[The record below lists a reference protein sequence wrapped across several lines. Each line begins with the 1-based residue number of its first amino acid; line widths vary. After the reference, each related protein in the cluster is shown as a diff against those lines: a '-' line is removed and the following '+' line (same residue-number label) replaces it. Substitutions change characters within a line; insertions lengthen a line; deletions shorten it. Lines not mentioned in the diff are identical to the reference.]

1 MTQQVAVIGSINVD
15 QILHIQNL
23 PQPGETIEMT
33 AFSKAAGGKGANQA
47 VAAARLGAEVAFI
60 GSVGDDANGQFMH
73 QVLTDAQLDLTGVSV
88 NPQEAT
94 GQAYILLQASG
105 QNSIIIQHGANYAL
119 TAEQV
124 RSQASRLQNADT
136 TVAQLEVP
144 IPAICAGFA
153 LAHEAHRLTILNPA
167 PAQDIPEAL
176 LQLTD
181 IIVPNETE
189 SAKLTGIPIN
199 QPDGLRANATWFHQ
213 QGVPVVIITLGEQG
227 AYVSTRDVASQ
238 VPAFPVK
245 AVDTTAA
252 GDTFIGALA
261 AQLQPDLSNLISAV
275 RFASMASALAVQQNG
290 AIPSIPTL
298 TQVNQALH
306 Q

>member
-47 VAAARLGAEVAFI
+47 VAAARLGAQVAFI

-88 NPQEAT
+88 DSQAAT

-105 QNSIIIQHGANYAL
+105 QNSIIIQHGANYTL
-119 TAEQV
+119 NAEQV
-124 RSQASRLQNADT
+124 RLKACLLQNADT

-144 IPAICAGFA
+144 IPAICAGFE
-153 LAHEAHRLTILNPA
+153 LAHDAHRLTILNPA

-189 SAKLTGIPIN
+189 SAKFTGIPID
-199 QPDGLRANATWFHQ
+199 QPDGLRANAAWFHQ
-213 QGVPVVIITLGEQG
+213 QGVPVVIIKLGEQG
-227 AYVSTRDVASQ
+227 AYVSTRDLASQ

-261 AQLQPDLSNLISAV
+261 AQLHPNLSNVISAV

-306 Q
+306 